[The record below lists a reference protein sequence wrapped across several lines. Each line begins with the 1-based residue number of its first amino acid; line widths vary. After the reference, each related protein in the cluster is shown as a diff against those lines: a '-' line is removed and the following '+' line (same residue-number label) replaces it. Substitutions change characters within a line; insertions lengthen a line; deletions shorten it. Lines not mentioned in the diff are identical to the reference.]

1 VDQKGTEGT
10 GAREYRVEELAE
22 AAGIPV
28 RTLRFYRERRL
39 LPPPRRVGRIAWYS
53 DDHLA
58 RLRTITALLERG
70 HTLGGIADLI
80 AAWENGRTLHG
91 VAELLGLDG
100 ALTAPWSDETP
111 VRLTPQELADYYG
124 DDANADN
131 LTVGLELGYLMVD
144 GQNIIHVSRNLLNA
158 SLALAREGVPLSAV
172 LAAGREVRGHVDA
185 MAALFTNVIKEHVL
199 GPLGTPLEDLP
210 PDEAQRLSAS
220 LDRLRPLAKEIVD
233 AEMALAMERRVR
245 AEVEEWMQQQ
255 AEAAAKREQQEQQEQ
270 ATDRDA
276 DRSQAEDHSQ
286 ADDHTHAGTAQAAD
300 GHGDAGGSD
309 RRDGDHKDG
318 ENDKGGGEDGPA
330 AD

>member
-1 VDQKGTEGT
+1 
-10 GAREYRVEELAE
+10 VEELAE

-53 DDHLA
+53 EEHLA
-58 RLRTITALLERG
+58 RLRTISSMLERG

-80 AAWENGRTLHG
+80 AAWEKGRTLHG

-131 LTVGLELGYLMVD
+131 LTVGLELGYLLVD
-144 GQNIIHVSRNLLNA
+144 GENIIHVSRRLLDS

-199 GPLGTPLEDLP
+199 APLGVPLEDLP
-210 PDEAQRLSAS
+210 PDEAQRVSES
-220 LDRLRPLAKEIVD
+220 LERLRPLAKEIVD

-245 AEVEEWMQQQ
+245 AEVEDWMREQ
-255 AEAAAKREQQEQQEQ
+255 AEKAEKAAERASAPDEGGGQSGT
-270 ATDRDA
+270 AGTADTGTDRDR
-276 DRSQAEDHSQ
+276 DPDPDPDPDS
-286 ADDHTHAGTAQAAD
+286 
-300 GHGDAGGSD
+300 GDP
-309 RRDGDHKDG
+309 K
-318 ENDKGGGEDGPA
+318 DGPA
-330 AD
+330 AG